1 MHIGISTST
10 SKGGAV
16 ARVFDSKRGVR
27 DSLANSP
34 LWEASRSIS
43 DGGDRA
49 AVIRTRWTHGEF
61 ERCMN
66 MRGRAG
72 RVVVANAL
80 PVTERHSASG
90 LGFGPGPAA
99 DKDVI
104 GPVANPYNSWPREKS
119 TFR

>member
-1 MHIGISTST
+1 
-10 SKGGAV
+10 
-16 ARVFDSKRGVR
+16 
-27 DSLANSP
+27 
-34 LWEASRSIS
+34 
-43 DGGDRA
+43 
-49 AVIRTRWTHGEF
+49 
-61 ERCMN
+61 